1 MGRAG
6 SPQEPAAG
14 CVGKVELT
22 MLRFSRSKIIATVAI
37 IVIGLLLAVPSTMN
51 REQRNAF
58 LSAIPGWV
66 PSWLVPSRAIV
77 LGLDLQGGSHVLL
90 EVDGQDLM
98 RAQLTALRDD
108 VRRIL
113 RDTRVSSQNGIQTIQ
128 RGVQIRV
135 PDAADRDRLLPRL
148 RELAQPVGN
157 AILGQTGNNAIE
169 ISTSPEGQITLTY
182 TDAGVNERIRRAV
195 DQSIEVI
202 RRRVDSTGTTEPSI
216 QRQGADRVLVQV
228 PGLQD
233 PQQLKALLGETGNLE
248 FRLLAQPGATDVDM
262 LPMDDA
268 GGQRVP
274 VERRIIAEGG
284 DLTDAQPAFDSQ
296 TSQPIV
302 NFRFNIRGAQRF
314 GQATTENLGR
324 QLAIVLDNRVI
335 SAPTIQSPITG
346 GSGQISGSFTVEQV
360 NNLAVLLRSG
370 ALPAKL
376 TIVEERT
383 VGPGLGR
390 DSIEAGKMATYVAAI
405 FVIIFM
411 FATYGLFGLFANIA
425 LIVHVGLIFGL
436 MSVLEATLT
445 LPGIAGIVLTIG
457 TAVDSN
463 VLIYERIREEAHAG
477 RSIVSAIQAGFDRA
491 FATIVDSNSTM
502 AIAAVILFFLGS
514 GPVRGFAVVF
524 ILGILTT
531 VLTAV
536 TLTRMMIALW
546 YHWMRPK
553 ALPF

>member
-1 MGRAG
+1 MRQGVR
-6 SPQEPAAG
+6 
-14 CVGKVELT
+14 KVELT

-51 REQRNAF
+51 REQRQAF
-58 LSAIPGWV
+58 LNAVPSWV
-66 PSWLVPSRAIV
+66 PSWLIPSRAIV

-90 EVDGQDLM
+90 EVDAQDLL
-98 RAQLTALRDD
+98 RGQITLLRDD

-148 RELAQPVGN
+148 RELSQPIGN
-157 AILGQTGNNAIE
+157 AVLGQTGNNSIE
-169 ISTSPEGQITLTY
+169 INTTPDGVVTLTY
-182 TDAGVNERIRRAV
+182 TEAGINERVRRAV

-202 RRRVDSTGTTEPSI
+202 RRRVDATGTTEPSI

-248 FRLLAQPGATDVDM
+248 FRLLAQPGATDVDL
-262 LPMDDA
+262 LPMEDN

-274 VERRIIAEGG
+274 VERRVIAEGG

-296 TSQPIV
+296 TNQPIV

-324 QLAIVLDNRVI
+324 NLAIVLDNRVI

-346 GSGQISGSFTVEQV
+346 GAGQISGSFTVEQV

-463 VLIYERIREEAHAG
+463 VLIYERIREEAKAG

-553 ALPF
+553 VLPF

>member
-1 MGRAG
+1 
-6 SPQEPAAG
+6 
-14 CVGKVELT
+14 
-22 MLRFSRSKIIATVAI
+22 MLRFSKSKIIATMAVI
-37 IVIGLLLAVPSTMN
+37 LIGLLLAVPSLMG
-51 REQRNAF
+51 REEREAFQRS
-58 LSAIPGWV
+58 LPSWV
-66 PSWLVPSRAIV
+66 PSWLIPSRAVV

-90 EVDGQDLM
+90 EVDIPDLL
-98 RAQLTALRDD
+98 RTQSTTLRDD
-108 VRRIL
+108 VRRVL
-113 RDTRVSSQNGIQTIQ
+113 REARVNPQGGIQLNP

-135 PDAADRDRLLPRL
+135 PDAGDRDKILPRL
-148 RELAQPVGN
+148 RELSQPIGN
-157 AILGQTGNNAIE
+157 AVLGQGGGRDLDVAVTPDGL
-169 ISTSPEGQITLTY
+169 ITLTY
-182 TDAGVNERIRRAV
+182 TDAGINEKVRRAV

-202 RRRVDSTGTTEPSI
+202 RRRIDVTGTTEPSI

-233 PQQLKALLGETGNLE
+233 PQRLKELLGRTAKLE
-248 FRLLAQPGATDVDM
+248 FRLLGQQGATDVDM
-262 LPMDDA
+262 LPMRDA
-268 GGQRVP
+268 GGQKSP
-274 VERRIIAEGG
+274 VERRVIAEGA
-284 DLTDAQPAFDSQ
+284 DLVDAQPAFDSR
-296 TSQPIV
+296 TNEPIV

-314 GQATTENLGR
+314 GQATSENIGR
-324 QLAIVLDNRVI
+324 PLAIVLDNEVI
-335 SAPTIQSPITG
+335 SAPTIQSAITG
-346 GSGQISGSFTVEQV
+346 GSGQISGRFTVQQAQD
-360 NNLAVLLRSG
+360 LAVLLRAG

-383 VGPGLGR
+383 VGPGLGQ
-390 DSIEAGKMATYVAAI
+390 DSIEAGKKATYVAA
-405 FVIIFM
+405 VLVMIFM
-411 FATYGLFGLFANIA
+411 IVTYGLFGLFANVA
-425 LIVHVGLIFGL
+425 LLVHVGLIFGL

-477 RSIVSAIQAGFDRA
+477 RSIPSAIQAGFERA

-531 VLTAV
+531 VITAV

-553 ALPF
+553 TLPF

>member
-1 MGRAG
+1 M
-6 SPQEPAAG
+6 
-14 CVGKVELT
+14 
-22 MLRFSRSKIIATVAI
+22 
-37 IVIGLLLAVPSTMN
+37 
-51 REQRNAF
+51 
-58 LSAIPGWV
+58 
-66 PSWLVPSRAIV
+66 
-77 LGLDLQGGSHVLL
+77 
-90 EVDGQDLM
+90 
-98 RAQLTALRDD
+98 
-108 VRRIL
+108 
-113 RDTRVSSQNGIQTIQ
+113 
-128 RGVQIRV
+128 
-135 PDAADRDRLLPRL
+135 
-148 RELAQPVGN
+148 
-157 AILGQTGNNAIE
+157 
-169 ISTSPEGQITLTY
+169 
-182 TDAGVNERIRRAV
+182 
-195 DQSIEVI
+195 
-202 RRRVDSTGTTEPSI
+202 
-216 QRQGADRVLVQV
+216 
-228 PGLQD
+228 
-233 PQQLKALLGETGNLE
+233 
-248 FRLLAQPGATDVDM
+248 
-262 LPMDDA
+262 
-268 GGQRVP
+268 
-274 VERRIIAEGG
+274 
-284 DLTDAQPAFDSQ
+284 
-296 TSQPIV
+296 
-302 NFRFNIRGAQRF
+302 
-314 GQATTENLGR
+314 
-324 QLAIVLDNRVI
+324 I

-346 GSGQISGSFTVEQV
+346 GAGQISGSFTVEQV

-390 DSIEAGKMATYVAAI
+390 DSIEAGKLATYVAGI

-425 LIVHVGLIFGL
+425 LLVHVGLIFGL